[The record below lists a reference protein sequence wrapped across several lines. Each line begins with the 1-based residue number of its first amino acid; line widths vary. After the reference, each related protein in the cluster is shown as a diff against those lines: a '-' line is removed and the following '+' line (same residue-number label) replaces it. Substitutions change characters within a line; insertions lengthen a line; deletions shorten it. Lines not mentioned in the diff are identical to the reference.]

1 MWLTGGVAVDFLVGR
16 WTRAHKDLDLVAFST
31 DREVLHAELRERDIT
46 LINEGTW
53 TTRWTIDGRPV
64 GEIEIVFLRS
74 ASPNTGVV
82 VIEEGDPGGV
92 VRGVPRLRPTTSRRT
107 TGANSMGFGSSLEAP
122 RGNGCIAFRE
132 PCSSRVGRRHRS
144 YSTT

>member
-1 MWLTGGVAVDFLVGR
+1 MLAAHEIAERLRRLTGLPRPMWLTGGVAVDFLVGR

-82 VIEEGDPGGV
+82 
-92 VRGVPRLRPTTSRRT
+92 
-107 TGANSMGFGSSLEAP
+107 
-122 RGNGCIAFRE
+122 
-132 PCSSRVGRRHRS
+132 
-144 YSTT
+144 